1 MFFKIRKKNWFYLGN
16 DWWENKRWSIVVFKK
31 RIENEN
37 FCLRNWNEVGKLYF
51 FYQEIL
57 WKDYNNDLI

>member
-1 MFFKIRKKNWFYLGN
+1 MIDERIKVYLY
-16 DWWENKRWSIVVFKK
+16 SIVVFKK

-37 FCLRNWNEVGKLYF
+37 FCWEIGIKLGNYF
-51 FYQEIL
+51 FQEIL